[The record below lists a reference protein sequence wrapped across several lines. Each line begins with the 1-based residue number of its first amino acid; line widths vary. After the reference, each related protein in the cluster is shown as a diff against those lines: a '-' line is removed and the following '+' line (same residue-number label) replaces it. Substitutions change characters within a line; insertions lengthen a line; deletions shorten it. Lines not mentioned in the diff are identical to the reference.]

1 MPPDELDDSRLV
13 GVLAHGLL
21 NSMAVVQGTLA
32 TLLARGDRLDDE
44 TFAKLVTT
52 AIGQADHVSE
62 SLRGLVQGL
71 PHDVMVFLDDLD
83 RREHLPPEDS

>member
-1 MPPDELDDSRLV
+1 VASDELDESRLV

-32 TLLARGDRLDDE
+32 TLLARGDQLDDE

-52 AIGQADHVSE
+52 AISQADHVSE

-71 PHDVMVFLDDLD
+71 PHDVMIFLDDLD
-83 RREHLPPEDS
+83 REHRPAADD